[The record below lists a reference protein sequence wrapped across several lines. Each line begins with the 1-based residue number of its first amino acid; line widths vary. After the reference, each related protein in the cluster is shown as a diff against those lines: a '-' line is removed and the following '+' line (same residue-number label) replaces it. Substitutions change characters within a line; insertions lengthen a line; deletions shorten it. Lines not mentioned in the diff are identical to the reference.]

1 MKAMSRS
8 IGASL
13 AFKLCGREY
22 QLSKTSSIADFR
34 FLHEELSWSISK
46 VDDELTPI
54 VQRIALRGKG
64 GLAKQKTLLPFF
76 DQTAGIGHYAPRRR
90 QVNVSKRLLNV
101 IKEFREAEAKARG
114 QEPEGW
120 GEMMKAVEPAPTGKR
135 KASGSVAA
143 VKDAEEDEPLEE
155 VQPKKRQRAAPAKR
169 GRGRG
174 RGRGATKSARS
185 SVASSRAVSQA
196 ASDAA
201 SDSDYVE

>member
-1 MKAMSRS
+1 MSPS
-8 IGASL
+8 SPAPSL
-13 AFKLCGREY
+13 L
-22 QLSKTSSIADFR
+22 ADIR

-54 VQRIALRGKG
+54 VQRIAQRGKG

-76 DQTAGIGHYAPRRR
+76 DATAGVGHYAPRRR

-120 GEMMKAVEPAPTGKR
+120 GEMMKAVEPAPAGKR
-135 KASGSVAA
+135 KASGSAA
-143 VKDAEEDEPLEE
+143 TIKDADADEDEPLEE
-155 VQPKKRQRAAPAKR
+155 VQPKKRKRAPAKR

-174 RGRGATKSARS
+174 RGGSKA
-185 SVASSRAVSQA
+185 ASSRASSKA
-196 ASDAA
+196 ASRAA
-201 SDSDYVE
+201 SVASDDDYAE

>member
-1 MKAMSRS
+1 MSPS
-8 IGASL
+8 SL
-13 AFKLCGREY
+13 AYR
-22 QLSKTSSIADFR
+22 TVADPR

-54 VQRIALRGKG
+54 VQRIAQRGKG

-76 DQTAGIGHYAPRRR
+76 DATAGVGHYAPRRR

-135 KASGSVAA
+135 KASGSAA
-143 VKDAEEDEPLEE
+143 TIKGADAEADDEPLEE
-155 VQPKKRQRAAPAKR
+155 VQPKKRKRAPAKR

-174 RGRGATKSARS
+174 RGGSKA
-185 SVASSRAVSQA
+185 ASSRASSKAASRAASA
-196 ASDAA
+196 ASD
-201 SDSDYVE
+201 DDYVE